1 VFLDRQ
7 SLHTRYIISRYRQD
21 GPNRRSHDQTVLA
34 DGSRQPRWQCS
45 ARREIDDLWRRIMVS
60 PDTYIMTPL
69 EFKLFNHYRAELQVR
84 NARVVLKAVRRYWD
98 SNQGDGTM

>member
-1 VFLDRQ
+1 MAQTDEATIRQ
-7 SLHTRYIISRYRQD
+7 YLQMVQDSPDGNVSRGVSD
-21 GPNRRSHDQTVLA
+21 TL
-34 DGSRQPRWQCS
+34 
-45 ARREIDDLWRRIMVS
+45 RREIDNLWRRIMVS

-84 NARVVLKAVRRYWD
+84 NARVVSKAVRRYWD

>member
-1 VFLDRQ
+1 MAQTDEATIRQ
-7 SLHTRYIISRYRQD
+7 YLQMVQD
-21 GPNRRSHDQTVLA
+21 SPDGNVPRRVSDAL
-34 DGSRQPRWQCS
+34 
-45 ARREIDDLWRRIMVS
+45 RREIDDLWRRIMVS